1 MNIMEVQ
8 AHLRNLRISSRKVRL
23 VADVIRGMNVGNAK
37 IQLEF
42 INKKSSQPV
51 LKLLNSAIAN
61 ARHNFNLNE
70 DNLYISK
77 IFINEGT
84 TLKRWIPRAMGRA
97 SSINKRTSHITIVLD
112 ELKDKTV
119 KEEKKKNPT
128 IQDADTGKVKEG
140 KKEKIKT
147 NKSQKVQ
154 TSSIKKN
161 NINKD

>member
-1 MNIMEVQ
+1 MNTMEVQ
-8 AHLRNLRISSRKVRL
+8 AHLRNLRISARKIRL
-23 VADVIRGMNVGNAK
+23 VADVIRGMNVNNAK

-61 ARHNFNLNE
+61 AKHNFNLSE

-77 IFINEGT
+77 IFVNEGT

-97 SSINKRTSHITIVLD
+97 SSINKRTSHVTIVLD
-112 ELKDKTV
+112 KFKNKTV
-119 KEEKKKNPT
+119 KEEKKENSS
-128 IQDADTGKVKEG
+128 IQDVDTGKVKKED
-140 KKEKIKT
+140 KEKIKT
-147 NKSQKVQ
+147 DKSQKVQ
-154 TSSIKKN
+154 TPSIRKN